1 MGASPPLLVLRTV
14 LTQKHDQ
21 TKAVKF
27 LVKDQPFA
35 PRVLWLQA
43 QNAKA
48 QH

>member
-21 TKAVKF
+21 IKAVKF
-27 LVKDQPFA
+27 PEKDPSFA
-35 PRVLWLQA
+35 PRVLWLLA
-43 QNAKA
+43 QKAKA